1 MTARPSPLPT
11 LHPLEAGVFSNHSHA
26 VKVVSFAPG
35 LRQAPIPGTPET
47 AV

>member
-11 LHPLEAGVFSNHSHA
+11 LHPLEAGVISNHSHA
-26 VKVVSFAPG
+26 RKVVSFTHS
-35 LRQAPIPGTPET
+35 LQQAPTPGIPEA